1 MTKWD
6 MTKKN
11 LDSNGKIISTGQ
23 TVTPM
28 YDNSDNDKLEN
39 KVNELEKKV
48 DKLIDVLS
56 NRQHELTREMK
67 EK

>member
-11 LDSNGKIISTGQ
+11 LDSNGKVISTGQ
-23 TVTPM
+23 TITPM
-28 YDNSDNDKLEN
+28 YDDNENDKLKN
-39 KVNELEKKV
+39 KVNELENKL
-48 DKLIDVLS
+48 DKLINVLS

>member
-23 TVTPM
+23 TITPM
-28 YDNSDNDKLEN
+28 YNDNENDKLKS
-39 KVNELEKKV
+39 KVNELENKV
-48 DKLIDVLS
+48 DKILNILEKKID
-56 NRQHELTREMK
+56 
-67 EK
+67 